1 MTKTILNAAIAG
13 TLLFSATASAEIYWQ
28 DVSATYLNGSNYEV
42 GDSDRQVFTF
52 EHAGGYS
59 WGDSF
64 LFVDRLKSDD
74 GFTETYAEISPR
86 FKVYDFA
93 EDSLVKAA
101 YVATTWEVGQ
111 GFDNYL
117 VGLGTDLNVTGFD
130 YLQLNAY
137 RRSNEFYES
146 NYQLTAVWGVPFA
159 ENFYYDGFLD
169 WSSASEGHAAEMNFT
184 SQLKYNI
191 GPMIGYSSRFYVGVE
206 YAHWNNKFGIDG
218 VNERNLNLLVKVHL

>member
-1 MTKTILNAAIAG
+1 MNKKQLTTLALTALILTPKVQAKI
-13 TLLFSATASAEIYWQ
+13 LWQ
-28 DVSATYLNGSNYEV
+28 DISATYLNGSNYEV
-42 GDSDRQVFTF
+42 GDTDRQVFTF
-52 EHAGGYS
+52 EHAAGYS

-64 LFVDRLKSDD
+64 VFVDRLKSDD

-86 FKVYDFA
+86 FKVYDFT
-93 EDSLVKAA
+93 DNGLLKAA
-101 YVATTWEVGQ
+101 YVASTWEVGD
-111 GFDNYL
+111 GFDNYMI
-117 VGLGTDLNVTGFD
+117 GLGTDLNVTGFD

-159 ENFYYDGFLD
+159 ENLYYDGFMD

-191 GPMIGYSSRFYVGVE
+191 GPIIGYDNRFYVGVE

-218 VNERNLNLLVKVHL
+218 IDERNVNLLIKVHL